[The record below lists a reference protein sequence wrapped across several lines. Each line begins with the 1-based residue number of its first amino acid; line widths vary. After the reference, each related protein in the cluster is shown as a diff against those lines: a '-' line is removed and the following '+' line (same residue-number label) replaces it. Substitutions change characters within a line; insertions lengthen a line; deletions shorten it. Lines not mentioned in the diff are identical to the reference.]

1 MLSVH
6 LITVQK
12 NNVKKKLPLTEYNN
26 NIKIYLKITNMFKV
40 INPESLR
47 PCHLPIT
54 TSWLYFSYSNHGHLV
69 EDWWGYHNYEQS
81 GVGRRGWYES
91 KKSRLCFIKGASL
104 SKRFSSSHCV
114 NLMEEYLKVFTKC
127 FENMAKSGMQD

>member
-69 EDWWGYHNYEQS
+69 ED
-81 GVGRRGWYES
+81 
-91 KKSRLCFIKGASL
+91 
-104 SKRFSSSHCV
+104 
-114 NLMEEYLKVFTKC
+114 
-127 FENMAKSGMQD
+127 